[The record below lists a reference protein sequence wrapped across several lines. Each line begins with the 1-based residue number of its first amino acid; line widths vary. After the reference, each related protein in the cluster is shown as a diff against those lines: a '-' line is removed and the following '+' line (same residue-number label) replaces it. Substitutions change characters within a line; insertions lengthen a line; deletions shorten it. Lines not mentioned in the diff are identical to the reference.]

1 MPPLPIDTASALRER
16 EDALKEEHRAYLER
30 HPEIQNVL
38 SDFISSALAE
48 QPVDV
53 FDYARTHFTK
63 AAPGGAAEPK
73 SSWPE
78 LVGTEGAAAVE
89 KIMAERPGLKVQT
102 LPQGSMVTADFREDR
117 VRVFVSEAG
126 VVTTPVPRVG

>member
-63 AAPGGAAEPK
+63 AAPGGTAEPK

-78 LVGTEGAAAVE
+78 LVGTEGA
-89 KIMAERPGLKVQT
+89 G
-102 LPQGSMVTADFREDR
+102 
-117 VRVFVSEAG
+117 
-126 VVTTPVPRVG
+126 TPARRSTMTGRTML